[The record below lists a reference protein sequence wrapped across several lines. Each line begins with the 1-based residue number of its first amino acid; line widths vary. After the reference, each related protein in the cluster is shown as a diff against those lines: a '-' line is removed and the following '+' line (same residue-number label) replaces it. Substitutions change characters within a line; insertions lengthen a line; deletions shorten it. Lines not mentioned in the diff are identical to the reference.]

1 MKVAVPSS
9 QITAMTVAV
18 PITLITSM
26 MTMITTRPPSDF
38 DHYQE
43 DTELEKNR
51 SGHGYGPE
59 GPEYDGYESE
69 GLKYGRYELEGFEHL
84 GY

>member
-1 MKVAVPSS
+1 MMKVAVPSS

-26 MTMITTRPPSDF
+26 MTMITYNLAPSDF

-43 DTELEKNR
+43 DTELKNGGTGIEADMVMDQR
-51 SGHGYGPE
+51 DRNTMDMSLRDLNMAGM
-59 GPEYDGYESE
+59 S
-69 GLKYGRYELEGFEHL
+69 
-84 GY
+84 